1 MARTNKT
8 LAQKE
13 EQLLAVIHD
22 AKKKLGKLQD
32 KVKLELGELA
42 CKHGLH
48 NFEINTLEEAF
59 KKLKDELTHETQRT
73 S

>member
-48 NFEINTLEEAF
+48 NFETNTLEEAF